1 MGDNLMTLRGYQ
13 VPSSLLLVHLKLRS
27 GNRKCKSNDKE
38 RGKQERYI
46 SQDSSGCNLIFLMWA
61 SSHIRTCLPPYIP
74 VLLLMMFIVY
84 SIFCNICPD
93 LVSICNRKLMFICGL
108 CQYWILDK
116 FSLIA
121 TTSLSV
127 LLCPLYVLSNL
138 KHFFSGYMSNLHD
151 KRDSVIILHAFEIP
165 PLPYSSGPCE
175 SFVTA

>member
-1 MGDNLMTLRGYQ
+1 
-13 VPSSLLLVHLKLRS
+13 
-27 GNRKCKSNDKE
+27 
-38 RGKQERYI
+38 
-46 SQDSSGCNLIFLMWA
+46 MWP
-61 SSHIRTCLPPYIP
+61 SSHIRTCLPLDIP
-74 VLLLMMFIVY
+74 VLLLMMFIVH

-93 LVSICNRKLMFICGL
+93 LVSICNRKLMFICSS

-121 TTSLSV
+121 TTSLYV

-138 KHFFSGYMSNLHD
+138 EHFFSGYMSNLHD